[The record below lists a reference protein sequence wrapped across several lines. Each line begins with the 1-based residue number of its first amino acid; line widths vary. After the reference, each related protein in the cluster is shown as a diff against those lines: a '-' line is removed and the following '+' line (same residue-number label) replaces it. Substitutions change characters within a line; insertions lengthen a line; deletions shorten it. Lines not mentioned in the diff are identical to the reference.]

1 MRDIYYH
8 RRDIY
13 YHRSGI
19 YWRKEKRMEKKNS
32 QLTLPSRS
40 NGLGT
45 GTLQLAMDCATG
57 EDGSMGCTLNSGLNF
72 TTQGAPAHQD
82 PGTSCAESYQSWQL
96 EGWSRKYELAP
107 GSPSDPPRSDTGPS
121 FTLRNMANTD
131 IFDCSSSGNE
141 ENTFVGTCAAAG
153 EEGASASMAE
163 FTFDRSLNML
173 TVTQHWE
180 CDDA

>member
-1 MRDIYYH
+1 M
-8 RRDIY
+8 RDIY